1 MQMKRL
7 LLFLFL
13 GFFVITI
20 FMQKRKKWKQSENQ
34 TFNMN
39 LLNENII
46 AQNVANNV
54 ITSPFGMG
62 EGFFKQS
69 DYYKD
74 LWTTVGK
81 PTVTQLR

>member
-13 GFFVITI
+13 GFFVITN
-20 FMQKRKKWKQSENQ
+20 FMQKAKRENNWKNKCL
-34 TFNMN
+34 TCIY
-39 LLNENII
+39 LNENII

-62 EGFFKQS
+62 EGFLNKVIITLT
-69 DYYKD
+69 YE
-74 LWTTVGK
+74 
-81 PTVTQLR
+81 QL